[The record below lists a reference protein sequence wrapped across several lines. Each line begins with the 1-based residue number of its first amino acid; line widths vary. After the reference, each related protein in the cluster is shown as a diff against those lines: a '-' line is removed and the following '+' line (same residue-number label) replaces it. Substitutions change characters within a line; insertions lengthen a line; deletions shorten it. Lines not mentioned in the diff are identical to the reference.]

1 MSTKTTTTAQKLQ
14 MNAEDYEN
22 MIFGSYARW
31 CESVTIN
38 AREFQKVLANSAI
51 SKWYM
56 TEYTKCELEFEQL
69 TARYEDSETV
79 IAEDFKRCYAECTYR
94 MFNIRP
100 MALLQ
105 KIKKTNVVS
114 YLKVRGVR
122 IPSLTFNQN

>member
-1 MSTKTTTTAQKLQ
+1 MNTQTQTTAQKLQ
-14 MNAEDYEN
+14 MTAEDYEN
-22 MIFGSYARW
+22 MIFGGYARW

-38 AREFQKVLANSAI
+38 AREFQKVIANSSI
-51 SKWYM
+51 NKWYLM
-56 TEYTKCELEFEQL
+56 EYAKCEKEFNTL
-69 TARYEDSETV
+69 TDRYGNSITP
-79 IAEDFKRCYAECTYR
+79 ADFQRCYADCTYG

-100 MALLQ
+100 AALLQ